1 MPESGV
7 VVRHE
12 GRVVVVDVGGA
23 EVACVVRKS
32 LQREKGAKAVAV
44 GDRVRVERDGDA
56 AAVVAV
62 EPRRSELLRTDPS
75 QPRRGQVIVAN
86 LDTVVVVASVRQPD
100 LAPALVDRFLVAAH
114 ARGLRAAIDF
124 HKVDLD
130 PERSYAAVAET
141 YRALDYPV
149 VETSVVTG
157 EGLPALRELLAGRT
171 ATLLGHSGV
180 GKSSL
185 ANALD
190 PSLRLRV
197 GAVNPETGK
206 GTHTTTTVSLL
217 RLPWGGY
224 LADTPGIREFG
235 LWGIRAVDLGRHFPE
250 IAARADACRFR
261 DCLHAKEP
269 GCAVKEALEHGAIA
283 PWRYGSYTRLL
294 EELRSGDRG
303 RP

>member
-1 MPESGV
+1 MTESGV

-12 GRVVVVDVGGA
+12 GRVVVVDLGGV
-23 EVACVVRKS
+23 EVPCVVRKS
-32 LQREKGAKAVAV
+32 LQRPKGAKAVAV
-44 GDRVRVERDGDA
+44 GDRVSVERDGSA
-56 AAVVAV
+56 AAVVGV

-75 QPRRGQVIVAN
+75 HPRRGQVIVAN
-86 LDTVVVVASVRQPD
+86 LDTVLVVASVRQPD
-100 LAPALVDRFLVAAH
+100 LVPALVDRFLVAAR
-114 ARGLRAAIDF
+114 ARGLRAAVDF

-130 PERSYAAVAET
+130 PARSYAAVAAA

-157 EGLPALRELLAGRT
+157 EGLRELRELLAGRT
-171 ATLLGHSGV
+171 TTLLGHSGV

-197 GAVNPETGK
+197 GEVNPETGK

-224 LADTPGIREFG
+224 LVDTPGIREFG
-235 LWGIRAVDLGRHFPE
+235 LWGLRPVDLGRHFPE
-250 IAARADACRFR
+250 IAAHADACRFR

-269 GCAVKEALEHGAIA
+269 ACAVKEALDRGVIA
-283 PWRYGSYTRLL
+283 PWRYESYARLL
-294 EELRSGDRG
+294 EELREQG
-303 RP
+303 RERP